1 MLLTAPGPITSSRP
15 SKSFAWAL
23 SPTTDR
29 VLLKKEVVIA
39 NSASS
44 VLTCPLLPF
53 WGPATLTLEMARFL
67 EGGSTNFGSG
77 SELQGGGAPALQC
90 QIYVYVLSLCKYI
103 VKSGRKKYKFEDPV
117 QPLLHNN
124 EQEFDNK
131 FRSQVY
137 LIRCNSLSG
146 GPMPP

>member
-1 MLLTAPGPITSSRP
+1 
-15 SKSFAWAL
+15 
-23 SPTTDR
+23 
-29 VLLKKEVVIA
+29 
-39 NSASS
+39 
-44 VLTCPLLPF
+44 
-53 WGPATLTLEMARFL
+53 MARFL

-117 QPLLHNN
+117 QPLLHND
-124 EQEFDNK
+124 EQKFDNK